1 MNTLKNLLSGGKYVS
16 PELTVVELQFEG
28 AVLQSS
34 TKGGGGI
41 SDLVDNDDEL

>member
-28 AVLQSS
+28 AVLSS
-34 TKGGGGI
+34 SINGEGGFGKLEDTG
-41 SDLVDNDDEL
+41 DEL